1 MSETAVL
8 EQAEVVDIVALKQRC
23 LGNLALVERI
33 LKKFTTQLNC
43 DLAELEKAARIGD
56 AESFALVAHRIKGM
70 SANVEAR
77 ELNRLAATAEQC
89 ALARVISEL
98 PQCLERLKLERG
110 RIAEVLPDMQ
120 IEL

>member
-70 SANVEAR
+70 YQRTDTRALNVPKNI
-77 ELNRLAATAEQC
+77 L
-89 ALARVISEL
+89 
-98 PQCLERLKLERG
+98 
-110 RIAEVLPDMQ
+110 
-120 IEL
+120 